1 MSGEKGDVKKE
12 NAVDISNRESEDDAP
27 QSRNR
32 RSGGGKRVSTIT
44 RTTQEGE
51 ALLKGMGHKEESGS
65 VEVENRR
72 RTRSSTRGVLPTPP
86 PPAKREKKTPPS
98 GGRGS
103 RRGRPKRE
111 ENQEEKPKEDDNEQ
125 ETSNDAA
132 NEKSDGKLETE
143 ETEEEKKKGPDVG
156 EADKMEVDEEK
167 AAPVA
172 ATTPVPADQDSSSS
186 QTQKSESASKG
197 PEDVAPVTEN
207 AENAESKA
215 TDGNHKEAEKQPSP
229 TKDSADTTEKPTAV
243 AENNQ
248 VNEDKVGSIEE
259 KPASVPTIVSSAT
272 AAAITP
278 TTDGTSGEP
287 RKPAVTVVPPA
298 IENSKV
304 NAPTT
309 TVTGSTEEGKQTSAE

>member
-32 RSGGGKRVSTIT
+32 RSGGKRVSTIT

-143 ETEEEKKKGPDVG
+143 ETEEEKKKGSDID

-215 TDGNHKEAEKQPSP
+215 ADGNHKEAEKQPSP

-248 VNEDKVGSIEE
+248 INEDKVGSIEE

-287 RKPAVTVVPPA
+287 RKPAVSVVPPT